1 MDDLE
6 DFEQKRRNF
15 QISRKANKM
24 HFVKLENLRKQ
35 FLRKFP
41 QDKLS
46 DLDIDQYVEGK
57 GNKDSFCNWLENHLV
72 ELGSMSGAT
81 AIKFGIY
88 YGRKKSDPVVTY
100 RFVPKFGSSKDAA
113 FNRIKQELVD
123 LLSAGKTKN
132 FAAIQNSML
141 SPMFK
146 GKILSIYYPDDY
158 LNIFSRAHLEFY
170 LLKLSI
176 SFAKEEDDTL
186 LRQKLIDF

>member
-6 DFEQKRRNF
+6 DFEQKRRDF
-15 QISRKANKM
+15 EIWRRANKM
-24 HFVKLENLRKQ
+24 YFLRLEDLRKQ

-46 DLDIDQYVEGK
+46 DLQIDQYVEGK

-81 AIKFGIY
+81 ALKFGIY
-88 YGRKKSDPVVTY
+88 YGRTKSEPAVTY
-100 RFVPKFGSSKDAA
+100 RFAAKFGASPEAA
-113 FNRIKQELVD
+113 FDRIKQELVD

-132 FAAIQNSML
+132 FAAIKNNML

-158 LNIFSRAHLEFY
+158 LNVFSRAHLEFY
-170 LLKLSI
+170 S
-176 SFAKEEDDTL
+176 SSYQFR
-186 LRQKLIDF
+186 LRKKTTIPYFGKS